1 VQRANLPSPTSRG
14 QSSLWR
20 SPSPALPMMRSGDGS
35 KRGLTSSAAA
45 VAAAVSA
52 LVARPEVASAV
63 EQAAQVAS
71 QDTMMA
77 EIGVYLAK
85 TVIAWGVPAA
95 VVGLLLLKIISSSR
109 PPQDALDEG
118 PMKRFSLFGMPM
130 KPGEPQDLFK
140 IERLN
145 ERLENFQYSFEKAD
159 SGRRSALIS
168 KKRKE
173 FERNYGIQI
182 GSLTDKQIES
192 IIMAE
197 KRYRE
202 IDERL
207 LDEVDKN
214 SQELRSLAVSL
225 GAAAPGAATGNETQG
240 GIMKMMDSMTNRRKL
255 KAVEKKLT
263 KLTSARLSNE
273 LSYISA
279 VGSQLD
285 KNQKEKLESLLK
297 SRRGPGFSDKDSFL
311 SFVPAKDGQASHD
324 ARHVYVLSFPGDVTA
339 SQVAGLRQ
347 EVTAISRYANV
358 SRGDEVVLILN
369 SGGGTVTGYGLAAAQ
384 LMRIKQLG
392 LKLTICVEQVAASG
406 GYMMAC
412 CADRLT
418 ASPFAVLGS
427 IGVISEQPN
436 VYERLNREGVE
447 FLTVT
452 AGKFKRTL
460 TPFKKPTTEDFEKS
474 KQDIEQVFLLFK
486 DWVRDQRPSLDID
499 AVATGETWFGRDA
512 LQRKLVDELVT
523 SDDVLLEKIDQG
535 CEIFSVKY
543 QEPSGP
549 LASLLPQSSYS
560 FKELAAAALL
570 KWLGIESAA
579 ELRPRPENK
588 YLMLEDRAS
597 STQLRGD

>member
-1 VQRANLPSPTSRG
+1 MSRSFLAYHRCRPLILPAVLLIASPARGFLAPSRIIVQRANLPSPTSRG

-63 EQAAQVAS
+63 EQAAQG
-71 QDTMMA
+71 T
-77 EIGVYLAK
+77 
-85 TVIAWGVPAA
+85 
-95 VVGLLLLKIISSSR
+95 GL
-109 PPQDALDEG
+109 QDALDEG

-182 GSLTDKQIES
+182 GSLTDKQANFLPRAAQIFLFQIES

-369 SGGGTVTGYGLAAAQ
+369 SGGGTVTG
-384 LMRIKQLG
+384 
-392 LKLTICVEQVAASG
+392 
-406 GYMMAC
+406 
-412 CADRLT
+412 
-418 ASPFAVLGS
+418 
-427 IGVISEQPN
+427 
-436 VYERLNREGVE
+436 
-447 FLTVT
+447 
-452 AGKFKRTL
+452 
-460 TPFKKPTTEDFEKS
+460 
-474 KQDIEQVFLLFK
+474 
-486 DWVRDQRPSLDID
+486 
-499 AVATGETWFGRDA
+499 
-512 LQRKLVDELVT
+512 
-523 SDDVLLEKIDQG
+523 
-535 CEIFSVKY
+535 
-543 QEPSGP
+543 
-549 LASLLPQSSYS
+549 
-560 FKELAAAALL
+560 
-570 KWLGIESAA
+570 
-579 ELRPRPENK
+579 
-588 YLMLEDRAS
+588 
-597 STQLRGD
+597 